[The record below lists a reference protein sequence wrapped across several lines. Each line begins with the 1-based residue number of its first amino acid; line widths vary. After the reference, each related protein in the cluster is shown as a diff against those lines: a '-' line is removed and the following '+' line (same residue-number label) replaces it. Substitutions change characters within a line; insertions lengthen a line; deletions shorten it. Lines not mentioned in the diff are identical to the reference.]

1 VTTSP
6 HTNCHTYYLGRVH
19 NIQVVHASP
28 RYLPMRGKVR
38 WQRKLKTAAADIQN
52 VGAKSLANA
61 LPQQSG
67 VVVLFHNLFKKST
80 IS

>member
-1 VTTSP
+1 
-6 HTNCHTYYLGRVH
+6 
-19 NIQVVHASP
+19 
-28 RYLPMRGKVR
+28 MRGKVR
-38 WQRKLKTAAADIQN
+38 WQRKLKIAAADIQN
-52 VGAKSLANA
+52 VGAKSLVNA